1 MLAEAIVLI
10 PKSAN
15 KGTEIQMDVL
25 PLVLCKDCKHGKIH
39 GIDVEC
45 VAHEEVGYDPEP
57 WHPLDWF
64 CADGE
69 QKETK

>member
-25 PLVLCKDCKHGKIH
+25 PLVLCRDCKNSGLDSS
-39 GIDVEC
+39 GTNGYWC
-45 VAHEEVGYDPEP
+45 SAHTE
-57 WHPLDWF
+57 WHEAYWF

-69 QKETK
+69 RKEGG

>member
-25 PLVLCKDCKHGKIH
+25 PLVLCKDCKHWDEGH
-39 GIDVEC
+39 SEEC
-45 VAHEEVGYDPEP
+45 DNSDSVCFHNGWCKP
-57 WHPLDWF
+57 DWF

-69 QKETK
+69 RKEGG